1 MPPSKTPPGKRS
13 LRPNYPF
20 VALVGQDA
28 LRDALLWLAVD
39 PSIGG
44 LLVTGT
50 RGTAKSTAAR
60 GLADVLPPIEV
71 APNDAF
77 NGEPV
82 PGEAATVRPTPFVEL
97 PIGATEDRVVGT
109 LDVRALLSDAQR
121 RFEPGLLA
129 RANRGVLYVDE
140 VNLLPDHLVDVL
152 LDASATGTNVVE
164 RDGASF
170 VHDARIVLVGTMNP
184 EEGELRPQL
193 LDRFGLCVAIS
204 NEDDVAR
211 RVAIVERRLA
221 YERDPEGFVAAQAM
235 ATGALRARVIA
246 ARAQLVDVAYHTRV
260 LERAAEL
267 AIVAHVEGMRADLTI
282 IRTARAIAALAG
294 RTLVD
299 DDDIER
305 AAVAALAHRRREP
318 PTPPRPSTPPPRAGG
333 SRNGSP
339 RDETPTSDRAQGEH
353 AMTDG
358 RGDKKT
364 PPASV
369 PESVRAFE
377 IGTPMSLAFAR
388 DARRDVLRGPATS
401 TARGRDATLTPIGR
415 ARTVRTTTRAV
426 ALLATIRAAAEE
438 GTRIAWRHLRFV
450 ERRGRERQLVVFL
463 VDASGS
469 MAAAARMRA
478 AKGAVC
484 ALLEDAYRRRDAVA
498 LIAFRGARAQTLV
511 PPTRSAAL
519 AYRRLRSMP
528 TGGRTPLADGL
539 RVARELVVASARR
552 DPSARTHLV
561 LISDARANAPV
572 CDAFGAALQ
581 QAALLRARPLR
592 ILCVDTETSR
602 VRLGQAARLADAL
615 AATYRHLDDYSER
628 TLGATIREWMATA

>member
-1 MPPSKTPPGKRS
+1 M
-13 LRPNYPF
+13 RPNYPF

-28 LRDALLWLAVD
+28 LREALLWLAVD

-60 GLADVLPPIEV
+60 GLADVLPPLV
-71 APNDAF
+71 AAPNDAF
-77 NGEPV
+77 NREPA
-82 PGEAATVRPTPFVEL
+82 PGEEATIRPTPFVEL

-152 LDASATGTNVVE
+152 LDAAATGTNVVE
-164 RDGASF
+164 REGVSF

-193 LDRFGLCVAIS
+193 LDRFGLCVAIA

-221 YERDPEGFVAAQAM
+221 YEHDPERFVAEQAG
-235 ATGALRARVIA
+235 ATEALRARVIA
-246 ARAQLVDVAYHTRV
+246 GRAGLADVAYDTRV

-267 AIVAHVEGMRADLTI
+267 AVAAHVEGMRADLTI
-282 IRTARAIAALAG
+282 VRTARAIAALAG
-294 RTLVD
+294 RTQIGD
-299 DDDIER
+299 DDVER
-305 AAVAALAHRRREP
+305 AAIAALAHRRREVVA
-318 PTPPRPSTPPPRAGG
+318 RSSTPPPRDGG
-333 SRNGSP
+333 PPNGSP
-339 RDETPTSDRAQGEH
+339 RDGTSTSDRGRAEH
-353 AMTDG
+353 GTGG
-358 RGDKKT
+358 RGEEKKS
-364 PPASV
+364 PSSA
-369 PESVRAFE
+369 PEPIRAFE
-377 IGTPMSLAFAR
+377 IGTPMSLELAR
-388 DARRDVLRGPATS
+388 DARCNVLRDNATS
-401 TARGRDATLTPIGR
+401 TARGRDAALTPVGR

-426 ALLATIRAAAEE
+426 ALLATVRAAAEE
-438 GTRIAWRHLRFV
+438 GTGIAARHLRFA

-469 MAAAARMRA
+469 MASAARMRA
-478 AKGAVC
+478 AKGVVC

-498 LIAFRGARAQTLV
+498 LITFRGARAQTLV

-519 AYRRLRSMP
+519 AYRRLGLMP

-539 RVARELVVASARR
+539 RVARELVIASARR
-552 DPSARTHLV
+552 DPSARAHLV
-561 LISDARANAPV
+561 LISDARANAPER
-572 CDAFGAALQ
+572 DAFGAALHE
-581 QAALLRARPLR
+581 AALLRARALR
-592 ILCVDTETSR
+592 ILCVDTETSH

-615 AATYRHLDDYSER
+615 AATYRHLDDCSER